1 MVSSLDKARPSH
13 RSTSSR
19 SSRAKSPALWT
30 EWSGIVQ
37 LPHQNNGFGPCPS
50 TLAFLSNYCG
60 FPTGIS
66 TVPISEDCTRMVP
79 GGGGCSPLEGGGRP
93 VEGGASGAGLAAAT
107 AWIAFAAR
115 ICCNPA
121 RICSSGTCSDTRMC
135 LPFTWSFR
143 PSRPPLPAFLAW
155 DCAMPVS
162 QRSPWNNSA
171 APFSVR
177 ASRSA
182 ESSKSGLKRSPPLK
196 PASFARYCAAFAP
209 AVDPVAEPA
218 KGPARVPVAASQMS
232 YRLYWA
238 TCAARAAGNAVCWLR
253 RRIAGFTSV
262 ICPITTMELSRNAMT
277 PLPGRGQYAHAFVFG
292 RIPDEFRQSLNPGR
306 VERGSY
312 NRQHRRW
319 FAWTAGDHDIPHLP
333 APVDVAKPGD
343 LLLELRLGFRQLDL
357 QLLRD
362 PLVHR
367 FPHGR
372 SDGRGHDLGN
382 IDRHHHARVRHDQV
396 HHLGIGGGRQT
407 GQPGR
412 ERQQLAPES
421 HTLLLSSPL
430 LA

>member
-19 SSRAKSPALWT
+19 SSRARSPALWT

-66 TVPISEDCTRMVP
+66 TVPISEDCTRIVP
-79 GGGGCSPLEGGGRP
+79 AGGGGSPLEGGGRP
-93 VEGGASGAGLAAAT
+93 GTRHGLDRLRRAHLLQSRSDLLFRHVQRHQNV
-107 AWIAFAAR
+107 FAVH
-115 ICCNPA
+115 
-121 RICSSGTCSDTRMC
+121 
-135 LPFTWSFR
+135 WSFR

-209 AVDPVAEPA
+209 AVDPVAGPA

-232 YRLYWA
+232 YRRYWA

-277 PLPGRGQYAHAFVFG
+277 PLPGLEEANMRT
-292 RIPDEFRQSLNPGR
+292 P
-306 VERGSY
+306 SY
-312 NRQHRRW
+312 SV
-319 FAWTAGDHDIPHLP
+319 AS
-333 APVDVAKPGD
+333 PVNSAK
-343 LLLELRLGFRQLDL
+343 
-357 QLLRD
+357 
-362 PLVHR
+362 
-367 FPHGR
+367 
-372 SDGRGHDLGN
+372 
-382 IDRHHHARVRHDQV
+382 A
-396 HHLGIGGGRQT
+396 
-407 GQPGR
+407 
-412 ERQQLAPES
+412 
-421 HTLLLSSPL
+421 
-430 LA
+430 